1 MMYNYSVRFINV
13 EEYLVR
19 VEAHDEDEA
28 FDLAV
33 AKLQGDEKD
42 LYLHDNTEEVII
54 TEEDV

>member
-1 MMYNYSVRFINV
+1 MYNYSVRFINV